1 MKKRV
6 KKVNILITGCAGF
19 IGFHLSQKILFNS
32 EYNLIGIDNLNDYY
46 DVNLKKNRLK
56 ILKKNELFN
65 FYKIDINNK
74 KRLENIFKK
83 NKFNY
88 VINLA
93 AQAGVLHSVKFPE
106 DYFNSNIKGFFNLID
121 LSKKFKIK
129 HFIFA
134 STSSVYGPAKT
145 FPLKENHNTDKP
157 LSFYAASKKCN
168 EVIAHSYSNMYK
180 LPCTA
185 LRFFT
190 VYGPMGRPDMA
201 LFLFTEAIMKRKPIK
216 LNNNGNHVRDF
227 THVDDIVEGIFK
239 LIDKKPKE
247 SIPFSVYNIGNSKPE
262 KLVTFLKLI
271 EKYLGRKTS
280 IIKRKMQLGDVY
292 KTHAS
297 INKLNEAINYKPSKN
312 INVGIKEFVYW
323 YKDYFYRKKNK

>member
-1 MKKRV
+1 MKK
-6 KKVNILITGCAGF
+6 KINILVTGCAGF
-19 IGFHLSQKILFNS
+19 IGFHLAQKILSNPN
-32 EYNLIGIDNLNDYY
+32 YNLIGIDNLNDYY
-46 DVNLKKNRLK
+46 DVNLKQNRLK
-56 ILKKNELFN
+56 ILKKNELFS
-65 FYKIDINNK
+65 FYKIDINSK

-83 NKFNY
+83 NKFTY

-121 LSKKFKIK
+121 LCKKFEIK

-145 FPLKENHNTDKP
+145 FPLKEDHNTDKP

-201 LFLFTEAIMKRKPIK
+201 LFLFTEAIMKKKSIK

-227 THVDDIVEGIFK
+227 THVDDIVEGIYK
-239 LIDKKPKE
+239 LMDKKPKE
-247 SIPFSVYNIGNSKPE
+247 LIPYNVYNIGNSKPE
-262 KLVTFLKLI
+262 KLLTFLKLI
-271 EKYLGRKTS
+271 EKYLGRKT
-280 IIKRKMQLGDVY
+280 IITKRKMQLGDVY

-323 YKDYFYRKKNK
+323 YKDYFYRKKDK